1 MNMQLAIK
9 LLPYI
14 ALTVSLIVFLG
25 LFAGLSRTVEKLRSR
40 MGKFETQVQ
49 QATELTAGISGLKS
63 RIEELESGAPVSEI
77 PTGKAASLNGTV
89 RSKILKMHR
98 LGQPIERIADNL
110 RVPKG
115 EVDLLVK
122 VHQIVMRPYQ
132 KQITAGEV
140 NAGVQRPEA
149 S

>member
-1 MNMQLAIK
+1 MQLAIK

-14 ALTVSLIVFLG
+14 ALAISLIVFLG
-25 LFAGLSRTVEKLRSR
+25 LFSGLSRTVEKLRSR

-49 QATELTAGISGLKS
+49 QAAELSAGISGLKT
-63 RIEELESGAPVSEI
+63 RIEELESGPPGSEI
-77 PTGKAASLNGTV
+77 PTGKPASLNGTV
-89 RSKILKMHR
+89 RSKVLKMHR

-132 KQITAGEV
+132 KQITAREV
-140 NAGVQRPEA
+140 KAGVEGPEA

>member
-14 ALTVSLIVFLG
+14 ALAISLIVFLG
-25 LFAGLSRTVEKLRSR
+25 LFSGLNRTVEKLRSR
-40 MGKFETQVQ
+40 VGKFEAQVQ
-49 QATELTAGISGLKS
+49 QASELSAVIGRLKS
-63 RIEELESGAPVSEI
+63 RLEELESGAPVSEI
-77 PTGKAASLNGTV
+77 PTGKPASLNATV
-89 RSKILKMHR
+89 RSKVLKMHR

-110 RVPKG
+110 RVPRG

-132 KQITAGEV
+132 QVTAGAED
-140 NAGVQRPEA
+140 AEA

>member
-14 ALTVSLIVFLG
+14 SLAVSLCVFLG
-25 LFAGLSRTVEKLRSR
+25 LFSGLSRTIEKLRNR
-40 MGKFETQVQ
+40 LGKCEAQIQ
-49 QATELTAGISGLKS
+49 LASDISAGVSALRK
-63 RIEELESGAPVSEI
+63 RIDELEAGAPAVESA
-77 PTGKAASLNGTV
+77 TGKPLSLNGTV
-89 RSKILKMHR
+89 RSKVLKMHR
-98 LGQPIERIADNL
+98 LGQPVERIADNL
-110 RVPKG
+110 RVPQG

-132 KQITAGEV
+132 KVAAGTQE
-140 NAGVQRPEA
+140 PEA

>member
-1 MNMQLAIK
+1 MQLAIK

-14 ALTVSLIVFLG
+14 ALAISLVVFLG
-25 LFAGLSRTVEKLRSR
+25 LFSGLSRTVQKMRSR
-40 MGKFETQVQ
+40 MSKLEAQVQ
-49 QATELTAGISGLKS
+49 QATELTAGIGGLKS

-77 PTGKAASLNGTV
+77 PVGKAASLNGTV
-89 RSKILKMHR
+89 RSKVLKMHR
-98 LGQPIERIADNL
+98 LGQPIDRIADNL

-132 KQITAGEV
+132 QVSAGAE
-140 NAGVQRPEA
+140 GPEA

>member
-1 MNMQLAIK
+1 MKMQLAIN

-14 ALTVSLIVFLG
+14 ALAISLVVFLG
-25 LFAGLSRTVEKLRSR
+25 LFSGLSRTVEKLRTRIS
-40 MGKFETQVQ
+40 KLEAQVQ
-49 QATELTAGISGLKS
+49 QATELAAGIGGLRS
-63 RIEELESGAPVSEI
+63 RIEELESGAPASEI
-77 PTGKAASLNGTV
+77 LPGKAASLNGTV
-89 RSKILKMHR
+89 RSKVLKMHR
-98 LGQPIERIADNL
+98 LGQPIDRIADNL

-132 KQITAGEV
+132 QL
-140 NAGVQRPEA
+140 NAGAEGPEA

>member
-1 MNMQLAIK
+1 MQLAIK

-14 ALTVSLIVFLG
+14 GLGISLIVFLG
-25 LFAGLSRTVEKLRSR
+25 LFSGLNRTVENLRSR
-40 MGKFETQVQ
+40 VGKFEARVQ
-49 QATELTAGISGLKS
+49 RATDLSAAIGGLKK

-77 PTGKAASLNGTV
+77 PTGKPASLNGTV
-89 RSKILKMHR
+89 RSKVLKMHR

-132 KQITAGEV
+132 KQITAREV
-140 NAGVQRPEA
+140 SAGAEDAEA

>member
-1 MNMQLAIK
+1 MQLAIK

-14 ALTVSLIVFLG
+14 AIAISLIVFLG
-25 LFAGLSRTVEKLRSR
+25 LFAGLSRTVEKLRTR
-40 MGKFETQVQ
+40 MGKFEAQIL
-49 QATELTAGISGLKS
+49 QAAEISAGISGLKS
-63 RIEELESGAPVSEI
+63 RIEELESGLAAGEI
-77 PTGKAASLNGTV
+77 PTGKPASLSGTV
-89 RSKILKMHR
+89 RSKVLKMHR

-132 KQITAGEV
+132 QV
-140 NAGVQRPEA
+140 NAGAEGPEA

>member
-14 ALTVSLIVFLG
+14 ALTISLIVFLG
-25 LFAGLSRTVEKLRSR
+25 LFSGLNRTVEKLRSR
-40 MGKFETQVQ
+40 IGKFEAQAQ
-49 QATELTAGISGLKS
+49 QAAELSAAIDGLKS
-63 RIEELESGAPVSEI
+63 RIEELESGAPVCDT
-77 PTGKAASLNGTV
+77 PGGKPASLNGTV
-89 RSKILKMHR
+89 RSKVLKMYR

-115 EVDLLVK
+115 EVALLVK

-132 KQITAGEV
+132 QVTAGAED
-140 NAGVQRPEA
+140 PEA